1 MDLDWQFK
9 NPNLS
14 FSNSESNVSEVIQH
28 FNSLPQYFLNS
39 LTKLIDL
46 NDYVI
51 KLCLKSE
58 RLEIWNGN
66 RLVSLIC
73 YYRNFKENEIFI
85 SNVSTIPEHQG
96 EGLAKTLMVY
106 LLSKEENS
114 IFKLELDT
122 SNHVAARFYKSLG
135 FQELEARNN
144 RVVLTLS
151 NHD

>member
-1 MDLDWQFK
+1 MQFYQ
-9 NPNLS
+9 PHIHCL
-14 FSNSESNVSEVIQH
+14 
-28 FNSLPQYFLNS
+28 
-39 LTKLIDL
+39 LI
-46 NDYVI
+46 
-51 KLCLKSE
+51 
-58 RLEIWNGN
+58 
-66 RLVSLIC
+66 
-73 YYRNFKENEIFI
+73 NFKENEIFI